1 MDEDA
6 KKTAL
11 RMIPY
16 GMYVLTSK
24 SQDGQEVSAAT
35 VNWLTQTSFAPPLV
49 AVGVKGD
56 STAHAHITDTG
67 VFAVNVIG
75 KDQLDTAF
83 TFFKSLEREGDSIG
97 GQAFV
102 AGPETGSALLTN
114 SPAWWECKVVG
125 QLDQG
130 DHTLFLGEVLEAGTR
145 AEDQT
150 ILMRDHN
157 LNYGG

>member
-1 MDEDA
+1 M
-6 KKTAL
+6 
-11 RMIPY
+11 
-16 GMYVLTSK
+16 
-24 SQDGQEVSAAT
+24 
-35 VNWLTQTSFAPPLV
+35 

-56 STAHAHITDTG
+56 SGAHAHITETG

-75 KDQLDTAF
+75 QDQLDLAS

-97 GQAFV
+97 GQEFV
-102 AGPETGSALLTN
+102 AGPEAGCAPLTG
-114 SPAWWECKVVG
+114 SPAWWECKLVG

>member
-83 TFFKSLEREGDSIG
+83 TFFKSLEREDDSIG

-102 AGPETGSALLTN
+102 TGPETGCALLTN
-114 SPAWWECKVVG
+114 SPAWWECKVVS

>member
-102 AGPETGSALLTN
+102 AGPETGCALLTN
-114 SPAWWECKVVG
+114 APAWWECKVVS

-130 DHTLFLGEVLEAGTR
+130 DHTLSLGEVLDAGTR

>member
-1 MDEDA
+1 MAAGGAIDEGF
-6 KKTAL
+6 TA
-11 RMIPY
+11 RF
-16 GMYVLTSK
+16 TTRSD
-24 SQDGQEVSAAT
+24 SS
-35 VNWLTQTSFAPPLV
+35 
-49 AVGVKGD
+49 VGI
-56 STAHAHITDTG
+56 SISSPNTACT
-67 VFAVNVIG
+67 NVIG
-75 KDQLDTAF
+75 KEQLDTAF
-83 TFFKSLEREGDSIG
+83 TFFKSLERDGDSIG

-102 AGPETGSALLTN
+102 AGPETGCALLTD

>member
-6 KKTAL
+6 KKAAL

-24 SQDGQEVSAAT
+24 SKDGQDIGAAT
-35 VNWLTQTSFAPPLV
+35 VNWVTQTSFAPPLV

-56 STAHAHITDTG
+56 SGTHAHITDTG

-75 KDQLDTAF
+75 KDQINLAF
-83 TFFKSLEREGDSIG
+83 NFFKSHEREGDTIG
-97 GQAFV
+97 GEAFV
-102 AGPETGSALLTN
+102 AGPETGCPLLTG
-114 SPAWWECKVVG
+114 SPAWWECKVIG
-125 QLDQG
+125 QVDQG
-130 DHTLFLGEVLEAGTR
+130 DHTLFVGEVLEAGLR
-145 AEDQT
+145 NEDQT

>member
-1 MDEDA
+1 MWPISPETVLRLSLIIGGQIMDEDA

-56 STAHAHITDTG
+56 STAHAQ
-67 VFAVNVIG
+67 IG
-75 KDQLDTAF
+75 RA
-83 TFFKSLEREGDSIG
+83 SCRER
-97 GQAFV
+97 V
-102 AGPETGSALLTN
+102 
-114 SPAWWECKVVG
+114 
-125 QLDQG
+125 
-130 DHTLFLGEVLEAGTR
+130 
-145 AEDQT
+145 
-150 ILMRDHN
+150 
-157 LNYGG
+157 

>member
-1 MDEDA
+1 
-6 KKTAL
+6 
-11 RMIPY
+11 
-16 GMYVLTSK
+16 
-24 SQDGQEVSAAT
+24 
-35 VNWLTQTSFAPPLV
+35 
-49 AVGVKGD
+49 
-56 STAHAHITDTG
+56 
-67 VFAVNVIG
+67 VNVIG
-75 KDQLDTAF
+75 KDQLDMAF

-97 GQAFV
+97 GQDFV
-102 AGPETGSALLTN
+102 PSPETGCALLTG

-145 AEDQT
+145 SEDQT

>member
-102 AGPETGSALLTN
+102 AGPETGCALLTN
-114 SPAWWECKVVG
+114 SPAWWECKVVS

-130 DHTLFLGEVLEAGTR
+130 DPTLYLGEVLEAGPR

>member
-24 SQDGQEVSAAT
+24 SKDGKEISAAT
-35 VNWLTQTSFAPPLV
+35 VNWLTQTSFSPPLV

-56 STAHAHITDTG
+56 SGAHSHITDTG

-75 KDQLDTAF
+75 KDQLDVAF
-83 TFFKSLEREGDSIG
+83 NFFKSHEREGDSIG
-97 GQAFV
+97 GQAFT
-102 AGPETGSALLTN
+102 AGPETGCALFTG

-130 DHTLFLGEVLEAGTR
+130 DHTLFLGEVLEAGVN

-150 ILMRDHN
+150 ILMREHN